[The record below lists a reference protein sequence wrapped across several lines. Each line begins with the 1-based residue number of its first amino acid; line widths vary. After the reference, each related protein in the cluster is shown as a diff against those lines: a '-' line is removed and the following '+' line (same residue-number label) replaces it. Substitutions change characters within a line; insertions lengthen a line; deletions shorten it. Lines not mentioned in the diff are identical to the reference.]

1 MGRLSFS
8 LATAL
13 FSTITIP
20 ANVTAQA
27 RFESRVDMVAVDVG
41 ATDHHGRPVPVE
53 SSDLAVFDNGA
64 HQRIVMFSP
73 GDRVPLAI
81 TVLVDSSQSM
91 HGGLLDRAT
100 AAATALIEQL
110 PADALVEVMSFN
122 DHVTVPY
129 PMGADHA
136 QAERSLAELS
146 PSGATALYE
155 AVLVAIRDQ
164 QRAARNRADRYREVM
179 VLLTDGENTAGW
191 LDFDEVIDEARRS
204 GILVS
209 PVVVPPHDA
218 PESGPPWQMMQ
229 LASDTGG
236 ETVAARDA
244 DDLTSIYERI
254 AADVRNLYRIGYAPS
269 PLVRDGAWHQIQI
282 RAVGKDVVLR
292 TRSGYY
298 APYP

>member
-1 MGRLSFS
+1 VG
-8 LATAL
+8 
-13 FSTITIP
+13 
-20 ANVTAQA
+20 
-27 RFESRVDMVAVDVG
+27 MVAVDVC
-41 ATDHHGRPVPVE
+41 ATNHHGRPVPVE

-64 HQRIVMFSP
+64 RQQIVMFSQ
-73 GDRVPLAI
+73 GDRVPVAI
-81 TVLVDSSQSM
+81 TLLVDSSQSM

-179 VLLTDGENTAGW
+179 VLLTDGENTAGR

-204 GILVS
+204 GILVY

-236 ETVAARDA
+236 ETVAARGA

-254 AADVRNLYRIGYAPS
+254 AADVRNLYRIGYVPS